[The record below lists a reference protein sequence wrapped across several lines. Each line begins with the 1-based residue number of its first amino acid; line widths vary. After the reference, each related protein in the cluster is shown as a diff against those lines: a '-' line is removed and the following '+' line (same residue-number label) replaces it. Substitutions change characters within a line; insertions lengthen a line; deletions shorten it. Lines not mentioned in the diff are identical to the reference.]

1 MPGHSNLSPS
11 TILSLSLSTQTSTE
25 LKNKNSYIKKQTPNK
40 VKSKL
45 ATVKEKETCDQLWER
60 KWAIKNYT
68 NFVAKRKEVVDK

>member
-45 ATVKEKETCDQLWER
+45 ATVKEKETCDQL
-60 KWAIKNYT
+60 
-68 NFVAKRKEVVDK
+68 